1 VSSRSSLGVVTF
13 GEVLWDVFEIAPDTY
28 RRVIGGAPA
37 NLAVVLARLGVR
49 ASVIGAVGADAFG
62 EALAAR
68 LSAEGV
74 GTASL
79 LRLPHRTGL
88 AFVQRGRRGE
98 PSFLFYRHE
107 TADMMLRREHLAPKM
122 LRATFAV
129 CGTSTLVD
137 EGLRRATL
145 RFAELAKR
153 AGASLVVDLNVR
165 AHLWHD
171 ARVMRRRIAELVER
185 AAMIKASTADL
196 AALGG
201 SAFLRIHGKSAT
213 VFTTAGSGWAQ
224 ASGTHGTVER
234 AASRTRCVDATGAG
248 DAFLGGALAV
258 LVARRATP
266 GSAAWTD
273 PAVFSDA
280 LEVGHML
287 GAKAVS
293 KVGAVTGVV
302 GLRRAIGIIR

>member
-1 VSSRSSLGVVTF
+1 MTF
-13 GEVLWDVFEIAPDTY
+13 GEVLWDVFEIGRDTY
-28 RRVIGGAPA
+28 RRGIGGAPA
-37 NLAVVLARLGVR
+37 NLAVVLARLGAR

-79 LRLPHRTGL
+79 IRLPQRTGL
-88 AFVQRGRRGE
+88 AFVHRGRRGE

-107 TADMMLRREHLAPKM
+107 TADMMLRREHLTPKM

-129 CGTSTLVD
+129 CGTSTLMD
-137 EGLRRATL
+137 EGLRKATL
-145 RFAELAKR
+145 RFALLAKR

-165 AHLWHD
+165 AHLWND
-171 ARVMRRRIAELVER
+171 ARGMRRRIAELAER
-185 AAMIKASTADL
+185 AVIIKASTADL
-196 AALGG
+196 TALGG
-201 SAFLRIHGKSAT
+201 SAFLERHGRRAT
-213 VFTTAGSGWAQ
+213 VFTTAGSGHAR
-224 ASGTHGTVER
+224 AFGAHGAVER
-234 AASRTRCVDATGAG
+234 AAIRTQCVDATGAG

-302 GLRRAIGIIR
+302 GLAQAKGIIR

>member
-1 VSSRSSLGVVTF
+1 LSRIEIVTF

-49 ASVIGAVGADAFG
+49 AAVIGAVGVDAFG
-62 EALAAR
+62 EALRAR
-68 LSAEGV
+68 LAAEGV
-74 GTASL
+74 STSSL
-79 LRLPHRTGL
+79 LRPPERTGL
-88 AFVQRGRRGE
+88 TFVHTGPRGE

-107 TADMMLRREHLAPKM
+107 TADMMLRREHLRPKM

-129 CGTSTLVD
+129 CGTSTLMD
-137 EGLRRATL
+137 KGLRQATL
-145 RFAELAKR
+145 RFVELAR
-153 AGASLVVDLNVR
+153 REGASLVVDLNVR
-165 AHLWHD
+165 AHLWKD
-171 ARVMRRRIAELVER
+171 ARSMRKRIAELTPH
-185 AAMIKASTADL
+185 AAIIKASTADVK
-196 AALGG
+196 ALGG
-201 SAFLRIHGKSAT
+201 TRFLQRHCRKAT
-213 VFTTAGSGWAQ
+213 VFLTRGSGRAEAWGA
-224 ASGTHGTVER
+224 HGSVER
-234 AASRTRCVDATGAG
+234 PAKRVRCVDATGAG

-258 LVARRATP
+258 LVARGAVP
-266 GSAAWTD
+266 GSRAWTD

-302 GLRRAIGIIR
+302 GLRQAKGMLR